1 MYEDLKNDKIIVEV
15 RLLIESAEH
24 GDEIYY
30 DEDLDAYCAFMK
42 DVIMST
48 SGLN

>member
-1 MYEDLKNDKIIVEV
+1 MFDELKQNQIIVDLK
-15 RLLIESAEH
+15 LLIEDAVH

-30 DEDLDAYCAFMK
+30 DEDMDAYCAFMK
-42 DVIMST
+42 DMIMST

>member
-1 MYEDLKNDKIIVEV
+1 MYEDLKNDKIIVEL

-24 GDEIYY
+24 DDEIYY
-30 DEDLDAYCAFMK
+30 DEHLDGYCAFMK